1 LFSDADKFKF
11 VNDTYGHPCG
21 DAVLVELARRVTDTV
36 GERGTVCRY
45 GGEEFVVVLP
55 GLDIHQASEVGE
67 QIRQAIEADPFVLD
81 GVPGA
86 PEQPLPRSVSV
97 GVAAW
102 SPGYADVTAEQLTQ
116 RADKAVY
123 AAKEAGRNNVKR
135 WGMDTGRRA
144 ADQRA
149 DQAANLGVPTDALPR
164 DRYTHVLLIEDD
176 PLAARLIRT
185 MFEQNNGVSVHC
197 RPDGRSAIEFLRD
210 SQAPGGRLPDLILCD
225 LNVPG
230 YNGLQIV
237 KALKSHARFSTIP
250 FVMMSA
256 TAEAPQR
263 EACSKIGI
271 TKIHDKLEIS
281 EDLKGWCAEL
291 VRGLQAAA

>member
-1 LFSDADKFKF
+1 MSTIRTA
-11 VNDTYGHPCG
+11 TPG
-21 DAVLVELARRVTDTV
+21 DAVLVELARRVTETV

-55 GLDIHQASEVGE
+55 GMDIHQASEVGE
-67 QIRQAIEADPFVLD
+67 QIRQAIDSEPFVLD

-86 PEQPLPRSVSV
+86 PDEPLPRSVSV

-102 SPGYADVTAEQLTQ
+102 SPGYAEVTAEQLTQ

-144 ADQRA
+144 ADRRA
-149 DQAANLGVPTDALPR
+149 DEAANLGVPTDALPR
-164 DRYTHVLLIEDD
+164 DQHTHVLLIEDD

-185 MFEQNNGVSVHC
+185 MFEQNHGVSVHC

-210 SQAPGGRLPDLILCD
+210 TQAPGGRMPDLIICD

-230 YNGLQIV
+230 YNGVQIV

-256 TAEAPQR
+256 AIDDSQR
-263 EACSKIGI
+263 DACSKVGI
-271 TKIHDKLEIS
+271 TKVHDKLDIS
-281 EDLKGWCAEL
+281 EDLKGWCVDL